1 MLGRGVKVNMQ
12 LRSIAFHN
20 TAAFS
25 FFFLSFLSYSAHRRT
40 KLRVDKKKEKKEE
53 EKRNTIIPTIALKI
67 VWKESKLPNC
77 CIWDQKMFE
86 IPKILFFLY

>member
-20 TAAFS
+20 TAA
-25 FFFLSFLSYSAHRRT
+25 
-40 KLRVDKKKEKKEE
+40 
-53 EKRNTIIPTIALKI
+53 IIPTIALKI

-86 IPKILFFLY
+86 IPKILFFFILNR